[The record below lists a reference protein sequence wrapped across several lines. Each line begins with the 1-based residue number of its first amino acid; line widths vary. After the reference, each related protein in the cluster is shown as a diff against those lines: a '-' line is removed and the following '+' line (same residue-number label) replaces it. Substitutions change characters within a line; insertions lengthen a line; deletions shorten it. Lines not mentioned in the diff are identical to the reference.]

1 MGNSMKAQK
10 VKEFIAGIMKRYV
23 DTVEHLCVEVG
34 EATAEVT
41 ECVMHYGGYILAG
54 LEVVL
59 AWLLL
64 AVTMPV
70 WYLPYKHFTRKGAKR
85 DEQKAEEKSI

>member
-1 MGNSMKAQK
+1 MGNK
-10 VKEFIAGIMKRYV
+10 VKELIADIMKRYT
-23 DTVEHLCVEVG
+23 DTVEGLCMELGEFVA

-41 ECVMHYGGYILAG
+41 KCVRYYGGYILAG
-54 LEVVL
+54 LAVVL

-70 WYLPYKHFTRKGAKR
+70 WYLPYKHFTRKGAK
-85 DEQKAEEKSI
+85 KG